1 VKQLLHSAPLILICL
16 PCVFGQTA
24 PPNKPDLLDTI
35 LVMAGTS
42 EPVDMTAKQKFRNYL
57 LSIGG
62 PAPLIAEAASA
73 GLSQWG
79 NNPRE
84 WGQGWG
90 AYGQRF
96 GSALA
101 YNGIRQSILYGLSVP
116 LHEDC
121 RYFPSKAHGFFP
133 RAGHALVS
141 GFIAKHPDGRQ
152 RFSFSDIAAVGGA
165 AAISSMW
172 GPSSWKGAGNIA
184 QTAGVSFASTAAF
197 NVFREFAPDI
207 LHRPRR

>member
-1 VKQLLHSAPLILICL
+1 MMACLRYVSLGIACL
-16 PCVFGQTA
+16 PFAFGQTA
-24 PPNKPDLLDTI
+24 QSNKPDLLDTV

-42 EPVDMTAKQKFRNYL
+42 QPGDITAKQRFRDYL
-57 LSIGG
+57 LSVGG

-73 GLSQWG
+73 GLAQWG

-90 AYGQRF
+90 AYGKRY
-96 GSALA
+96 GSDLA
-101 YNGIRQSILYGLSVP
+101 YNGIRQSILYSLSIP
-116 LHEDC
+116 LHEDY

-133 RAGHALVS
+133 RAGHALAS

-152 RFSFSDIAAVGGA
+152 TFSFSDFAAVGGA
-165 AAISSMW
+165 SAISSIW
-172 GPSSWKGAGNIA
+172 GPSSWKGIGNIA

-207 LHRPRR
+207 FHRPRR

>member
-1 VKQLLHSAPLILICL
+1 MKPLLHSTFLTLVCL
-16 PCVFGQTA
+16 SWAIGQT
-24 PPNKPDLLDTI
+24 PPPTKPNLLDTI

-42 EPVDMTAKQKFRNYL
+42 EPVELTPKQKFQNYL
-57 LSIGG
+57 LSIAG

-79 NNPRE
+79 NNPPE

-96 GSALA
+96 GSDLA
-101 YNGIRQSILYGLSVP
+101 YNGIRQSILYGLSIP
-116 LHEDC
+116 LHEDN

-133 RAGHALVS
+133 RAAHALVS

-165 AAISSMW
+165 SAISSTW
-172 GPSSWKGAGNIA
+172 GPSSWKGLGNIA
-184 QTAGVSFASTAAF
+184 GNAGVSFASTAAF

-207 LHRPRR
+207 LHRPRK

>member
-1 VKQLLHSAPLILICL
+1 MMPCLRSASLTLACL
-16 PCVFGQTA
+16 PWAFGQTA
-24 PPNKPDLLDTI
+24 QSNKTNLLDTI
-35 LVMAGTS
+35 LVISGASQPG
-42 EPVDMTAKQKFRNYL
+42 DITAKQRFRDYL

-73 GLSQWG
+73 GLAQWN

-96 GSALA
+96 GSDLA
-101 YNGIRQSILYGLSVP
+101 YNGIRQSILYGLSIP
-116 LHEDC
+116 LHEDY
-121 RYFPSKAHGFFP
+121 RYFPSKAHKFFP

-141 GFIAKHPDGRQ
+141 GFIARHPNGRQ
-152 RFSFSDIAAVGGA
+152 SFSFSDFAGVSGA
-165 AAISSMW
+165 AAISSIW
-172 GPSSWKGAGNIA
+172 GPSSWKGFGNIA
-184 QTAGVSFASTAAF
+184 QTAGLSFASTAAF

-207 LHRPRR
+207 LRRPRK

>member
-1 VKQLLHSAPLILICL
+1 MKSSLRCVSLTLICL
-16 PCVFGQTA
+16 PCVFGQST
-24 PPNKPDLLDTI
+24 PPNKPNLLDTI

-42 EPVDMTAKQKFRNYL
+42 EPVEITAKQKFQNYL

-96 GSALA
+96 GSDLA
-101 YNGIRQSILYGLSVP
+101 YNGIRQSILYSLSIP
-116 LHEDC
+116 LHEDN

-133 RAGHALVS
+133 RAAHALVS

-165 AAISSMW
+165 SAISSTW
-172 GPSSWKGAGNIA
+172 GPSSWKGLGNIA
-184 QTAGVSFASTAAF
+184 GNAGVSFASPLFSNIA
-197 NVFREFAPDI
+197 V
-207 LHRPRR
+207 